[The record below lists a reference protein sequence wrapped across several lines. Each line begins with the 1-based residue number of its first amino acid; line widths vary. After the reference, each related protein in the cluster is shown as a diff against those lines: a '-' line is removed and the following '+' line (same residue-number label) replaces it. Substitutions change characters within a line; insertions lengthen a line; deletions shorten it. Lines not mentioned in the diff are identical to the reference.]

1 MRLFLIASIILLSS
15 RCGPDQTYDDCVL
28 DPPTDAIC
36 TTEYVPVCGCNNVT
50 YVNSCSAEAE
60 GIVDYVSG
68 ACENGN

>member
-15 RCGPDQTYDDCVL
+15 RCGPDSYDDCVL
-28 DPPTDAIC
+28 EPPTDAIC

-50 YVNSCSAEAE
+50 YANSCSAEAE

>member
-1 MRLFLIASIILLSS
+1 MRLFLVASIILLSS
-15 RCGPDQTYDDCVL
+15 RCGPDYYDDCVL

-36 TTEYVPVCGCNNVT
+36 TAEYDPVCGCNNVT
-50 YVNSCSAEAE
+50 YANSCSAEAE

>member
-1 MRLFLIASIILLSS
+1 MRLFLIAFVILLSS
-15 RCGPDQTYDDCVL
+15 RCGPDETYDDCVL

-50 YVNSCSAEAE
+50 YANSCSAEAE

>member
-1 MRLFLIASIILLSS
+1 MRLLLIASIILLSS
-15 RCGPDQTYDDCVL
+15 RCGPDETYDDCVL

-50 YVNSCSAEAE
+50 YANSCSAEAE

-68 ACENGN
+68 ACDNGN